1 MDWLIWTGATVSLIG
16 VAILIWCVFF
26 AIRARREA
34 SDETDLRARLHRAVL
49 VNFGALALSTVGLMM
64 VVVGIFLG

>member
-16 VAILIWCVFF
+16 VAILIWC
-26 AIRARREA
+26 AMLALRARREA
-34 SDETDLRARLHRAVL
+34 ADESDLRARLHRAVL
-49 VNFGALALSTVGLMM
+49 INFGALALSTIGLMM